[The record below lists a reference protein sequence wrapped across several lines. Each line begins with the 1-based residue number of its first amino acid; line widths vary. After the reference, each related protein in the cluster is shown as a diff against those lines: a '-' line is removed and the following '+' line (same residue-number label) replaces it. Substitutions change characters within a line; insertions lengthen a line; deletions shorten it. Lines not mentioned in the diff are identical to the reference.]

1 MNKEKLLN
9 DIENNLDTFRVHFK
23 KIKTEAYKLHPIDI
37 DLLKKK
43 TVDIYD
49 ALNAIEGIM
58 KDVPESLER
67 KFNLP
72 EITPK
77 GEITKASVKPT
88 EIEKVSFVE
97 EKTEPE
103 NEPEIRKT
111 EITQEE
117 TEPQTPV
124 EKPQMEKEFIPS
136 GTLTPEKENLEEEK
150 EVIKEK
156 PVEQVIEKPSEN
168 IKETVHKPET
178 NFNENRESVKST
190 VDLFSDNAAESIG
203 DKLGS
208 KDESSIADRMQ
219 KSQVNDLR
227 QAIGINEKFLF
238 INELFNGDL
247 GRYNKVIDEL
257 NELTTHE
264 GINAYLI
271 ELKVANQWSDKNDA
285 YLKFKSLLDRKI
297 N

>member
-9 DIENNLDTFRVHFK
+9 DIENNLDTFRNHFK

-49 ALNAIEGIM
+49 ALNAIEGIL
-58 KDVPESLER
+58 KEKPETPER

-72 EITPK
+72 EIIPK
-77 GEITKASVKPT
+77 GEITKEAVKR
-88 EIEKVSFVE
+88 EGIEKESFVE

-103 NEPEIRKT
+103 NEKN
-111 EITQEE
+111 EITEE
-117 TEPQTPV
+117 KTDLQTPV
-124 EKPQMEKEFIPS
+124 EKPQPEKQFVPS
-136 GTLTPEKENLEEEK
+136 ATFTPEKEIREEEK
-150 EVIKEK
+150 EVIEEK
-156 PVEQVIEKPSEN
+156 STEQVIEKPSES
-168 IKETVHKPET
+168 IKETFQKPDT
-178 NFNENRESVKST
+178 NFTEKREPIKST
-190 VDLFSDNAAESIG
+190 VDLFSDNAAETIG
-203 DKLGS
+203 DKLGTR
-208 KDESSIADRMQ
+208 DDSSIADKMQ

-257 NELTTHE
+257 NELTTPE
-264 GINAYLI
+264 GIKAYLI
-271 ELKVANQWSDKNDA
+271 ELKVANQWPDKNDA
-285 YLKFKSLLDRKI
+285 YLKLKTLLDRKI